1 VIQKKGGHGKEKP
14 MQRDEGSSCACQLIW
29 DGFER
34 YYNIKLMW
42 KSQTILMDQ
51 LYPFGAVADPTQKHL
66 VRKKLN
72 KAEGQLE
79 KTKILA
85 SLKHECLIKLEG
97 LQE

>member
-1 VIQKKGGHGKEKP
+1 
-14 MQRDEGSSCACQLIW
+14 
-29 DGFER
+29 
-34 YYNIKLMW
+34 
-42 KSQTILMDQ
+42 MDQ

>member
-1 VIQKKGGHGKEKP
+1 
-14 MQRDEGSSCACQLIW
+14 
-29 DGFER
+29 
-34 YYNIKLMW
+34 MW
-42 KSQTILMDQ
+42 KSSTILMDQ
-51 LYPFGAVADPTQKHL
+51 KYPFGVVTDPSPQKPL

-97 LQE
+97 LQ